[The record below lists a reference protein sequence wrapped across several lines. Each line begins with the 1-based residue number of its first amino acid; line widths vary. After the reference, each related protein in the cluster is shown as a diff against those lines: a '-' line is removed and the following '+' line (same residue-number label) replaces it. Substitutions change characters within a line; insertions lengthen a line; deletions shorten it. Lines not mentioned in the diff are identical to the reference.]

1 MCEFLFCGNY
11 YYYQQCQGWKI
22 TSRKQ
27 KWADDVQ
34 PPVPWK
40 LLLPHPHGGPPPHAA
55 VSVAP
60 VPTLCPLGRDP
71 ERLLTQPSWG
81 LATKEST

>member
-1 MCEFLFCGNY
+1 MSFFSVATIITTSNVKVGKSHPGSKSGQTMCSPQYPGSSSSPTPME
-11 YYYQQCQGWKI
+11 
-22 TSRKQ
+22 
-27 KWADDVQ
+27 D
-34 PPVPWK
+34 
-40 LLLPHPHGGPPPHAA
+40 PPHAA